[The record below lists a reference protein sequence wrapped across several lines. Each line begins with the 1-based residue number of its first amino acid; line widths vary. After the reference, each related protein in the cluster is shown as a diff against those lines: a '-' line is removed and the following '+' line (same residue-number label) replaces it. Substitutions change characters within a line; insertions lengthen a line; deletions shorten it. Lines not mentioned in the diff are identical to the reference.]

1 MTSLS
6 STIPSTSLRVDQD
19 TAARVALACAGVSGE
34 VSVHVGIQTL
44 GSAAALVA
52 AVHDDQDA
60 AAPLSP
66 QVRRRIRSLATG
78 DRVARVLQE
87 TARHGLG
94 ILTPRGELWP
104 GQLGALR
111 GLAPQLLWVQG
122 DPNILLEPSVA
133 ITGTASPTN
142 YGIHM
147 GIELAT
153 GLAGRGWVVAAGAGS
168 GIEQI
173 ALRSAD
179 AMKGR
184 SVTVAAASLDKV
196 GTISPLGVAVSE
208 LPPTAQLTLR
218 AQRRSKHLLAALASK
233 TIVIEAGVSSGAL
246 RTAEAAHAMY
256 RPVGVVQ
263 GLVMS
268 PENAG
273 CQWLAEEHRMPV
285 VASITDADRLR

>member
-1 MTSLS
+1 MTTSTSPISPTSLQ
-6 STIPSTSLRVDQD
+6 VDED

-60 AAPLSP
+60 AVPLSP

-104 GQLGALR
+104 AQLGALR

-122 DPNILLEPSVA
+122 DPSILLEPSVA
-133 ITGTASPTN
+133 ITGTATPTS
-142 YGIHM
+142 YGIHI

-153 GLAGRGWVVAAGAGS
+153 GLAGRGWVVAAGTGS

-184 SVTVAAASLDKV
+184 SVTVAAAPLK
-196 GTISPLGVAVSE
+196 TRTRSPRTVIVSE

-233 TIVIEAGVSSGAL
+233 TIVIEAGLSSGAL
-246 RTAEAAHAMY
+246 RTAEAAHAMD

-263 GLVMS
+263 GPVMS
-268 PENAG
+268 PDSAG
-273 CQWLAEEHRMPV
+273 CQWLAQEHRMPV
-285 VASITDADRLR
+285 VASIADADRLR

>member
-1 MTSLS
+1 M
-6 STIPSTSLRVDQD
+6 STSPISPAFLQVDED

-78 DRVARVLQE
+78 NRVARELRE
-87 TARHGLG
+87 TAHRGLA
-94 ILTPRGELWP
+94 IVTPRCDLWP
-104 GQLGALR
+104 TQLDGLR

-122 DPNILLEPSVA
+122 DPRILQEPSVA
-133 ITGTASPTN
+133 ITGTATPTN
-142 YGIHM
+142 FGIHM

-153 GLAGRGWVVAAGAGS
+153 GLAGRGWVVAAGSGS
-168 GIEQI
+168 GVEQI

-179 AMKGR
+179 AMRGR
-184 SVTVAAASLDKV
+184 SIVVAAASLDKV
-196 GTISPLGVAVSE
+196 RSSSTMGVAVSE
-208 LPPTAQLTLR
+208 LPPTGQLTLR

-233 TIVIEAGVSSGAL
+233 TIVVEAPLSSSSL
-246 RTAEAAHAMY
+246 RTAEAAHAMD
-256 RPVGVVQ
+256 RPVGVVP
-263 GLVMS
+263 GPTAS
-268 PENAG
+268 SISAG
-273 CQWLAEEHRMPV
+273 CDWLAQEHQV
-285 VASITDADRLR
+285 SLVTSITDADRLR